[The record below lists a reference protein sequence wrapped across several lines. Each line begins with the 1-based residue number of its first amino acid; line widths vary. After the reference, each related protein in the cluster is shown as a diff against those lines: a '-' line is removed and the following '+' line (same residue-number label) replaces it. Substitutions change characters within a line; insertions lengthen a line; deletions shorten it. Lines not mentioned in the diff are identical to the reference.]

1 MEILQLPIDQSS
13 LAHELRLPLTSILNI
28 ATLLNKDS
36 LTPAQE
42 SYLQDLKN
50 YVREILSFVDKL
62 SLLVQEINITQ
73 YDQDEI
79 RPTVSPACPFK
90 VLLVEDTPFL
100 QFVHKKMLENLGYQ
114 VALASNAEKAL
125 HSVNTDTYDLILM
138 DIGLP
143 DMSGIDA
150 AAKIRQQE
158 TIGNKLP
165 IIALTTFSD
174 SKTYHACLDAGI
186 NVVAVK
192 PITQKKLQTLIAYY
206 SKRRIVAS
214 I

>member
-42 SYLQDLKN
+42 FYLQDLKN